1 MLFTSVCYN
10 GYCLE
15 VCVAIFLLKSPYF
28 PLNGECIF
36 GLVQVCF
43 HQMEEKW
50 SSEGTRGGGD
60 NLQNEQKKRKSITA
74 SSSLT
79 NIHNSVENL
88 ISSSSDSL
96 DLSRKDLQHI
106 TEDIYKLLNLKHL
119 YLEGNALSVIP
130 EDFFQHLPN
139 LVWLDLRYNIIKELP
154 SRIGCHKQLK
164 TLLLERNPIKR
175 LPVEFGN
182 LTSLTA
188 LNLRHCPLEF
198 PPPEVIQQGLPI
210 ILCFLQKYNNQNLDD
225 SDPVSPELPSLLEQ
239 EAKAIV
245 REYKRKCDR
254 PPDRRK
260 AFNDLWKQMSF
271 IKMPPIEKLNLTDVV
286 KSSMDLSDGWPNEEE
301 MIRFQKLREEIMQ
314 KERDEYLADQ
324 KLHNDS
330 MTSVF
335 TKKSN
340 AKQSLSRKWSI
351 TSTRDKKNLFPAV
364 SSYDLLIQSK
374 RAEECRLAALK
385 EMKEKQAL
393 IEQRR
398 KDKEVLQKWRRQARL
413 MREKKAELYSFVSE
427 KGDMVPQNAPPYAVD
442 NDNNYHGKL
451 EGWGVL
457 KKQEPTETTLNL
469 STEKPTDEARTA
481 KYREVEN
488 RIRQLTQ
495 IMKERRKKLSGI
507 PHEDMERAKQDFQTA
522 EELEAELA
530 DLKKDLHP
538 EYRFTAFT
546 GELPAG
552 PLSVTKPQNIFS
564 NMTF

>member
-1 MLFTSVCYN
+1 
-10 GYCLE
+10 
-15 VCVAIFLLKSPYF
+15 
-28 PLNGECIF
+28 
-36 GLVQVCF
+36 
-43 HQMEEKW
+43 MEEKW

-225 SDPVSPELPSLLEQ
+225 SDPVSPE
-239 EAKAIV
+239 
-245 REYKRKCDR
+245 
-254 PPDRRK
+254 
-260 AFNDLWKQMSF
+260 
-271 IKMPPIEKLNLTDVV
+271 MPPIEKLNLTDVV